1 MPSLEA
7 EIAQL
12 ARFIRS
18 DDHKACIAASRTI
31 FIAQSEED
39 RWPMEETR
47 TSPGFTRRIARDPH
61 ASRKSSTK
69 REGRHE
75 SARKSLRLELE
86 MEMKN
91 THVARHCV
99 ASNVKPC
106 EAYSLT
112 SITPRSPL
120 RVTHGTR
127 LGNERDKHVSVTGPP
142 VEGPERRTKRVWC
155 PVLPVPSTLIPRTH
169 AISGLFSRHFS
180 LSPSLALLKK
190 SFFTPVRSCSL
201 AVRFALT
208 LVISLFFF
216 LSFFLFLFLLLF
228 VAFNSRL
235 IVLHVLLN
243 EWYVWKKKRERKRT
257 FREDLIRVVYSIT
270 RERVNCRKEGSGW
283 NDRWRSCSTIFSP
296 KITESFPARL
306 KYPTLVS
313 LYHSFPT

>member
-142 VEGPERRTKRVWC
+142 VEGPGEEDQAS
-155 PVLPVPSTLIPRTH
+155 LMPR
-169 AISGLFSRHFS
+169 
-180 LSPSLALLKK
+180 
-190 SFFTPVRSCSL
+190 FTCSL
-201 AVRFALT
+201 HSYPADPCDIGPVFET
-208 LVISLFFF
+208 FFPLPF
-216 LSFFLFLFLLLF
+216 P
-228 VAFNSRL
+228 
-235 IVLHVLLN
+235 
-243 EWYVWKKKRERKRT
+243 
-257 FREDLIRVVYSIT
+257 
-270 RERVNCRKEGSGW
+270 
-283 NDRWRSCSTIFSP
+283 RS
-296 KITESFPARL
+296 A
-306 KYPTLVS
+306 
-313 LYHSFPT
+313 

>member
-91 THVARHCV
+91 THVARHCA

-216 LSFFLFLFLLLF
+216 LSFFLSFFF
-228 VAFNSRL
+228 SFTFYFSSRL
-235 IVLHVLLN
+235 IA
-243 EWYVWKKKRERKRT
+243 VWLFFMFSLMNDTFERKREKEKERFEKILFASNIRLLAKELIVVKKGVDGT
-257 FREDLIRVVYSIT
+257 TDGDRVPPFFRQ
-270 RERVNCRKEGSGW
+270 K
-283 NDRWRSCSTIFSP
+283 SP
-296 KITESFPARL
+296 NHFRRG
-306 KYPTLVS
+306 
-313 LYHSFPT
+313 